1 MAGSARSVLCP
12 GRGRGSGLELDR
24 CAAILWTVPAE
35 RAVSLRFFRD
45 RTAARAAAG
54 LE

>member
-1 MAGSARSVLCP
+1 MREVQALVLHT

-24 CAAILWTVPAE
+24 RAAMLRTVPAE